1 MLLQGHSLSDL
12 LSDFVTLATLRVS
25 RLPPD
30 ADHPYGHGRFE
41 ALGALLI
48 ASLLCTTALAFGN
61 HAYEGLLEAVALT
74 AAQATAAAES
84 AAQAVTA
91 AAPGVGAA
99 AGAVATAAAAELA
112 TTGSNAATAAGWWH
126 LGKEQFKGH
135 VLAAGAALVSILSKE
150 VLFVA
155 TKKVGERTNSPV
167 LVANA
172 WHHRS
177 DALSS
182 VLVDSYFVF
191 LFLPYSASPLCSS
204 ATRSNTMTHS
214 LLLKQ
219 RANLNAHLSRLIFL
233 VLLPLLSS
241 MVLRW

>member
-1 MLLQGHSLSDL
+1 M
-12 LSDFVTLATLRVS
+12 TLATLRVS

-61 HAYEGLLEAVALT
+61 HAYEGLLEAVAQT

-84 AAQAVTA
+84 ASQAAAAAAAAASSSTLA
-91 AAPGVGAA
+91 AAPGAGAA
-99 AGAVATAAAAELA
+99 AGAVVTAAAAELA
-112 TTGSNAATAAGWWH
+112 TSGNGSGAAAAAAGWWH
-126 LGKEQFKGH
+126 LSKEQFKGH
-135 VLAAGAALVSILSKE
+135 LLAAGAALVSILSKE
-150 VLFVA
+150 LLFIT
-155 TKKVGERTNSPV
+155 TKRVGERMNSPV

-182 VLVDSYFVF
+182 VRVIGQRVALHEWWAF
-191 LFLPYSASPLCSS
+191 LFSA
-204 ATRSNTMTHS
+204 
-214 LLLKQ
+214 
-219 RANLNAHLSRLIFL
+219 
-233 VLLPLLSS
+233 
-241 MVLRW
+241 

>member
-1 MLLQGHSLSDL
+1 MCPSHQCLPPSFHRQKGHSLSDL

-61 HAYEGLLEAVALT
+61 HAYEGLLEAVAQT

-84 AAQAVTA
+84 ASAAAAAAAAAPSSAMA
-91 AAPGVGAA
+91 AAPGAGAA

-112 TTGSNAATAAGWWH
+112 TSGSGSGVAAAGWWR
-126 LGKEQFKGH
+126 LGKEQLKGH
-135 VLAAGAALVSILSKE
+135 LLAAGAALVSILSKE
-150 VLFVA
+150 LLFVT
-155 TKKVGERTNSPV
+155 TKRVGERTNSPV

-182 VLVDSYFVF
+182 VRD
-191 LFLPYSASPLCSS
+191 
-204 ATRSNTMTHS
+204 
-214 LLLKQ
+214 
-219 RANLNAHLSRLIFL
+219 
-233 VLLPLLSS
+233 
-241 MVLRW
+241 